1 MQINPIAFESVS
13 LINGVIGI
21 VLTGIFGY
29 LIELTYRSSSNSS
42 SGGRQ
47 LISTLIPLSLC
58 VCLIITVV
66 KGSLALSLGLV
77 GALSIVRF
85 RTPIKDPEDLLYLF
99 LSIVSGLG
107 FGSGQSLYTSVGI
120 LSICLFLVIRA
131 RSGNRNS
138 RSFDNTHDLTMHL
151 IWPSSIG
158 LTIENAVDHLS
169 LHCSKINFLRFN
181 SNQNSCQLQVQINID
196 IKKSSASKLVAS
208 AISFHPESEIII
220 SNSSLIW

>member
-1 MQINPIAFESVS
+1 MQINPAAFESVS
-13 LINGVIGI
+13 LINGAIGI

-47 LISTLIPLSLC
+47 LISTLMPLSLC
-58 VCLIITVV
+58 ICLIITVV

-120 LSICLFLVIRA
+120 LSICLFLLIRA

-138 RSFDNTHDLTMHL
+138 RSFDNTHDLTIQL
-151 IWPSSIG
+151 IWPASIG

-169 LHCSKINFLRFN
+169 IHCSKVNLLRFN
-181 SNQNSCQLQVQINID
+181 SNHNSCQLQLQINID
-196 IKKSSASKLVAS
+196 SRKSSASKLVAS
-208 AISFHPESEIII
+208 AMSFHPESEIII